1 MDSRH
6 PSRTVATTLLV
17 MSLVAGL
24 VACGPTSASP
34 NGSARPASPG
44 ATASQSA
51 SAGEIPVGTAGA
63 AVGGAIGEL
72 SPAPSVDVAALFTKA
87 MRVPLTA
94 NASVEGEMTI
104 GSATYPFEGESTIDG
119 PDNHQTVTVSIPG
132 APERTETM
140 TLDGIK
146 YVNRGGLWFEDPKA
160 LGSGSGSDLS
170 SVLKSVLDVTDAG
183 VVTKGGESL
192 HHLKPRQDAPI
203 PISAI
208 GMADPGGDGTA
219 TFDFYAR
226 SDGTLAALAM
236 NATWTAVNGSA
247 RTPVRMTL
255 VYTFSNVGDPVV
267 IERPAQVWTTFT
279 SKRFKYSI
287 ALPSDWEAEQ
297 SKGRKKPDV
306 LLSADVAG
314 VYVYRFP
321 TYDASLNSV
330 TSAYVDDLKRSK
342 TKAKVTSNK
351 PATVDGSRARRL
363 EWTNV
368 YKGTRSWNI
377 DAVVVRGTYV
387 YFFEYSS
394 LEKTT
399 KADRDLFDAFL
410 NSVTLPGKGAVTTRS
425 NPST

>member
-1 MDSRH
+1 
-6 PSRTVATTLLV
+6 
-17 MSLVAGL
+17 
-24 VACGPTSASP
+24 
-34 NGSARPASPG
+34 
-44 ATASQSA
+44 
-51 SAGEIPVGTAGA
+51 
-63 AVGGAIGEL
+63 
-72 SPAPSVDVAALFTKA
+72 
-87 MRVPLTA
+87 
-94 NASVEGEMTI
+94 
-104 GSATYPFEGESTIDG
+104 
-119 PDNHQTVTVSIPG
+119 
-132 APERTETM
+132 M

-160 LGSGSGSDLS
+160 KGSGPGSDFS
-170 SVLKSVLDVTDAG
+170 SVLKSLLDVTDAG
-183 VVTKGGESL
+183 VATKGGESL

-226 SDGTLAALAM
+226 SDGTLAVLAM

-247 RTPVRMTL
+247 RTPVRMT
-255 VYTFSNVGDPVV
+255 VAYTFSDVGDPVV

-297 SKGRKKPDV
+297 SKSRKKPDA

-314 VYVYRFP
+314 VYVIRFP
-321 TYDASLNSV
+321 TYGASLNSG

-351 PATVDGSRARRL
+351 AATVDGSRARRL

-368 YKGTRSWNI
+368 YEGTHSWNI

-387 YFFEYSS
+387 YLFEYSS

-410 NSVTLPGKGAVTTRS
+410 KSVTLPGKGAVTTRS
-425 NPST
+425 TPST

>member
-1 MDSRH
+1 
-6 PSRTVATTLLV
+6 
-17 MSLVAGL
+17 
-24 VACGPTSASP
+24 
-34 NGSARPASPG
+34 
-44 ATASQSA
+44 
-51 SAGEIPVGTAGA
+51 
-63 AVGGAIGEL
+63 
-72 SPAPSVDVAALFTKA
+72 
-87 MRVPLTA
+87 MRVPLRA

-119 PDNHQTVTVSIPG
+119 PDNHLTVTVAIPG

-146 YVNRGGLWFEDPKA
+146 YVNRDGLWFEDAKA
-160 LGSGSGSDLS
+160 EGSGPGSDFS

-192 HHLKPRQDAPI
+192 HHLRPRQDAPI

-226 SDGTLAALAM
+226 SDGTLAVLAM

-255 VYTFSNVGDPVV
+255 DYTFSNVGDPVV

-279 SKRFKYSI
+279 SKRFKYNI

-297 SKGRKKPDV
+297 SKGRTKPDI

-321 TYDASLNSV
+321 TDGASLNSV
-330 TSAYVDDLKRSK
+330 TSAYVDELKRSK

-351 PATVDGSRARRL
+351 AATVDGSRARRL

-368 YKGTRSWNI
+368 YQGTRSWNI
-377 DAVVVRGTYV
+377 DAVVVRGRYV

-394 LEKTT
+394 LEKGT

-410 NSVTLPGKGAVTTRS
+410 KSVTLPGKRAVTTGS
-425 NPST
+425 TPSDLRMGAR